1 MNSGHCKK
9 VIEELE
15 PKAYQQVMD
24 REVDDRPQDENNSST
39 SSLVFSFKYFREVDK
54 LKSLVRDIES
64 DIKSLCGDIRVI
76 FAMKKHQSIG
86 NLVVRNRK
94 LSSGSE
100 EGEDTSTQ
108 KCGSKRC
115 KLCPLLFDVK
125 EVMVNGQICKFDMKL
140 NCKSDNVLYLNQC
153 QVCPE
158 YEDSYF
164 GQTVTEAH
172 IRMNGHRNKFDRN
185 DNNYEKSALAFHC
198 HDIHPDIFCLD
209 NFRIGLVRQMP
220 PQNLDRE
227 EDILIHKYK
236 THIWGL
242 NRIKVRR

>member
-1 MNSGHCKK
+1 MAGHG
-9 VIEELE
+9 I
-15 PKAYQQVMD
+15 QVLSH
-24 REVDDRPQDENNSST
+24 RTVLATTQGPGFSALLKTRYRLVQVVAQCFRYDRPQDENNSST

-209 NFRIGLVRQMP
+209 NFRI
-220 PQNLDRE
+220 
-227 EDILIHKYK
+227 DIGPGGGHFDSQI
-236 THIWGL
+236 
-242 NRIKVRR
+242 